1 MAQTRAIG
9 YHKPMQEVQNS
20 PEQTDFLKSLGF
32 PSVRIHHSFNHFD
45 FARDS
50 RRILVIGPMG
60 SGKTEYSA
68 RVWRDSLVALKKSQ
82 KIADLTT
89 TSNADRRKVFFI
101 RSMLDKNRFPEY
113 PDDALAYRGGYERC
127 GSNIAHISSSF
138 ELEKI
143 LKENP
148 DVGTWIIDEA
158 SFYDERLVYVVRNI
172 SMEKGLIFI
181 FPTLILNFRK
191 DIFNSTARLMLETA
205 TDVFPLT
212 AYCEHEDCIEDSFYT
227 YRYYTIDGME
237 CPSLYFDPLIV
248 IGGDREKL
256 GPLEPNYCTRCDV
269 HHYLPG
275 KEYTFFT
282 LKPLGEAAAAG
293 NSKLLKTELQAL
305 KDSIEESIL
314 FKHLHEK
321 YNNNQ
326 EERINLNALK
336 VDFIAEK
343 ALIYLFAEQN
353 LITEDLLLK
362 LVEDL
367 SLDRR
372 YMEKTLADNRRP
384 IKLDQRL
391 LL

>member
-1 MAQTRAIG
+1 
-9 YHKPMQEVQNS
+9 
-20 PEQTDFLKSLGF
+20 
-32 PSVRIHHSFNHFD
+32 
-45 FARDS
+45 
-50 RRILVIGPMG
+50 
-60 SGKTEYSA
+60 
-68 RVWRDSLVALKKSQ
+68 
-82 KIADLTT
+82 
-89 TSNADRRKVFFI
+89 
-101 RSMLDKNRFPEY
+101 
-113 PDDALAYRGGYERC
+113 
-127 GSNIAHISSSF
+127 
-138 ELEKI
+138 
-143 LKENP
+143 
-148 DVGTWIIDEA
+148 
-158 SFYDERLVYVVRNI
+158 VRNA
-172 SMEKGLIFI
+172 SMEKGLTFI
-181 FPTLILNFRK
+181 FPALILNFRK

-212 AYCEHEDCIEDSFYT
+212 AYCEHKDCIVDSFYT

-256 GPLEPNYCTRCDV
+256 GSLEPNYCTRCDV

-282 LKPLGEAAAAG
+282 LKPLGETAAAG
-293 NSKLLKTELQAL
+293 NIEPLKTELQAL
-305 KDSIEESIL
+305 KNNIKNSIL
-314 FKHLHEK
+314 FKHLHER
-321 YNNNQ
+321 YDNNPK
-326 EERINLNALK
+326 ERININALE

-353 LITEDLLLK
+353 LIAEDLLLK

-367 SLDRR
+367 GLDRR